1 VLGRGGPYRPLAI
14 ALAVTVAVHVLD
26 LLAGARLELN
36 SVFGYSAT
44 VGIRVAGQGN
54 ITFSQLTAA
63 ALLLGGLAVW
73 RRPGRLTVY
82 AVIAML
88 AVTLVVMA
96 APPFGGD
103 FGAAIAGAPGFGL
116 FVWLL
121 LGRTIRLRTVA
132 ILGVVLVAAGL
143 LVGFADLMRPRD
155 QQTHIGRFFDE
166 LINGAPGDSFLTI
179 RRKIDANLASFGGT
193 KLLWL
198 LPVVAVLVWYLWRVR
213 GGRIRPLFRSVPVI
227 RQTLLALAVVAVL
240 GYALND
246 SGVAIPAV
254 MALVFE
260 CALVFVALTPSAE
273 PASTWRD
280 YSPSLTPERSVED
293 ESQLGSGIPASSS
306 C

>member
-1 VLGRGGPYRPLAI
+1 
-14 ALAVTVAVHVLD
+14 
-26 LLAGARLELN
+26 
-36 SVFGYSAT
+36 
-44 VGIRVAGQGN
+44 
-54 ITFSQLTAA
+54 
-63 ALLLGGLAVW
+63 
-73 RRPGRLTVY
+73 
-82 AVIAML
+82 
-88 AVTLVVMA
+88 MA

-132 ILGVVLVAAGL
+132 ILGGVLVAAGL

-166 LINGAPGDSFLTI
+166 LLNGAPGDSFLTI

-213 GGRIRPLFRSVPVI
+213 AGRIRPLFRSVPVI
-227 RQTLLALAVVAVL
+227 RQTMLALAVVAVL

-246 SGVAIPAV
+246 SGIAIPAV

-280 YSPSLTPERSVED
+280 YSPSLTPERSVEE